1 VSFFKISKNPYR
13 KWNYQ
18 FWLEAISEL
27 GECFNQELTI
37 ADDGTLL
44 YNGLTIGEAY

>member
-13 KWNYQ
+13 KWNYHL
-18 FWLEAISEL
+18 WLEAISEL
-27 GECFNQELTI
+27 GECFNQELVI
-37 ADDGTLL
+37 ANDGAIL

>member
-1 VSFFKISKNPYR
+1 MSFFKIRKNPYR

-27 GECFNQELTI
+27 GECFNQDLII
-37 ADDGTLL
+37 ADDGAIL
-44 YNGLTIGEAY
+44 YNGLIIGEAF

>member
-1 VSFFKISKNPYR
+1 VNFFKIRKNPYR
-13 KWNYQ
+13 KWNCQ

-27 GECFNQELTI
+27 EECFNQELII
-37 ADDGTLL
+37 ADNGAIL

>member
-1 VSFFKISKNPYR
+1 MSFFKIRKNPYW

-27 GECFNQELTI
+27 GECFNQDLII
-37 ADDGTLL
+37 ADDGAIL
-44 YNGLTIGEAY
+44 YDGLIIGEAF